1 MTARASSPGSVRD
14 FALPDLGEGLTE
26 AEIVGWRVAVGDEVA
41 VDEPVVEVE
50 TAKASVE
57 VPCPFGGRVVALHGG
72 PGEVIAVGAPLISI
86 DTSASAPGAD
96 AGFGEPG
103 VVVPGAR
110 GSAET
115 GGGGNGATAGTPGSG
130 AVLVGYGTGE
140 GAPRRSGGRRRAPS
154 ADGTRTTASASPSPP
169 PGAGRRTAVVSPLV
183 RRMARE
189 HGIDAASLRGSGE
202 GGLVLRRDVLAAIEG
217 RERPSAAAGVPSTAS
232 DVAAPGVA
240 AVAPRAVPSQA
251 GTGEEERIPLR
262 GVRATMAERLTRSR
276 REIPEA
282 TVWVDADATG
292 LLELR
297 AQLNAADPQRPV
309 SVLALLAKF
318 CLLGLRRYP
327 ALNGRVDTERSE
339 LVRFGRVH
347 LGFAAQTPR
356 GLMVPVVGEA
366 DRMTTRE
373 LAAEMSAATS
383 AARAGSLPPS
393 RLTGGTFTVNN
404 YGVFGVD
411 GSAAIINH
419 PEVAIVGMGRIVK
432 RPWVVGEDVVA
443 RPVTELTLAFDHR
456 VCDGEEAGGF
466 LRFVADCVERPGL
479 LLGDL

>member
-1 MTARASSPGSVRD
+1 MRD
-14 FALPDLGEGLTE
+14 FVLPDLGEGLTE
-26 AEIVGWRVAVGDEVA
+26 AEIVDWRVEVGDEVT
-41 VDEPVVEVE
+41 VDQPVVEVE

-57 VPCPFGGRVVALHGG
+57 VPCPFSGRVTALHGG

-86 DTSASAPGAD
+86 DTAASGAG

-103 VVVPGAR
+103 VVVPEAR
-110 GSAET
+110 GSAES
-115 GGGGNGATAGTPGSG
+115 GGGGNGATAAVQGSG

-140 GAPRRSGGRRRAPS
+140 GVARQSGGRRRALS
-154 ADGTRTTASASPSPP
+154 ADGTRTTASAAPSPP
-169 PGAGRRTAVVSPLV
+169 PGTRHRTPVVSPLV
-183 RRMARE
+183 RRIARE
-189 HGIDAASLRGSGE
+189 HGIDVASLAGSGE
-202 GGLVLRRDVLAAIEG
+202 GGLVLRRDVLAAIA
-217 RERPSAAAGVPSTAS
+217 ERQSAAASAPTGAAESAS
-232 DVAAPGVA
+232 AAGRA
-240 AVAPRAVPSQA
+240 AVPLRALPAEAP
-251 GTGEEERIPLR
+251 EEAERIPLS
-262 GVRATMAERLTRSR
+262 GARATMAERLSRSR

-297 AQLNAADPQRPV
+297 ATLNGADPQRPV
-309 SVLALLAKF
+309 SVLALLARF

-339 LVRFGRVH
+339 LVRFGHVH

-356 GLMVPVVGEA
+356 GLMVPVVRDA

-373 LAAEMSAATS
+373 LAAELSATTS

-432 RPWVVGEDVVA
+432 RPWVVGDEVVA

-466 LRFVADCVERPGL
+466 LRFVADCVERPAL
-479 LLGDL
+479 LLGDV

>member
-1 MTARASSPGSVRD
+1 MTGRSSSAESVRD
-14 FALPDLGEGLTE
+14 FVLPDLGEGLTE
-26 AEIVGWRVAVGDEVA
+26 AEIVDWRVAVGDEVA
-41 VDEPVVEVE
+41 VDQPVVEVE

-57 VPCPFGGRVVALHGG
+57 VPCPFSGRVTALHGG

-86 DTSASAPGAD
+86 DTAASGAG

-103 VVVPGAR
+103 VVVPEAR
-110 GSAET
+110 GSAES
-115 GGGGNGATAGTPGSG
+115 GGGGNGATAAVQGSG

-140 GAPRRSGGRRRAPS
+140 GAPRQSGGRRRALS
-154 ADGTRTTASASPSPP
+154 ADGTRTTASAAPSPQ
-169 PGAGRRTAVVSPLV
+169 PGVRRRTPVVSPLV
-183 RRMARE
+183 RRIARE
-189 HGIDAASLRGSGE
+189 HGIDVTSLTGSGE
-202 GGLVLRRDVLAAIEG
+202 GGLVLRRDVLAAIAE
-217 RERPSAAAGVPSTAS
+217 SAAASAPTGAGAGTSP
-232 DVAAPGVA
+232 AAGA
-240 AVAPRAVPSQA
+240 AVPLRAVPTEA
-251 GTGEEERIPLR
+251 PEEAERIPLS
-262 GVRATMAERLTRSR
+262 GVRATMAERLSRSR

-292 LLELR
+292 LLDLR
-297 AQLNAADPQRPV
+297 ATLNGADPRRPV

-339 LVRFGRVH
+339 LVRFGHVH

-356 GLMVPVVGEA
+356 GLMVPVVRDA

-373 LAAEMSAATS
+373 LSAELSATTS

-419 PEVAIVGMGRIVK
+419 PEVAIVGIGRIVK
-432 RPWVVGEDVVA
+432 RPWVVGDEVVA

-466 LRFVADCVERPGL
+466 LRFVADCVERPQL
-479 LLGDL
+479 LLGDV